1 MSDVTRLIHSF
12 PPRDGRA
19 RAALSDVA
27 YDRRM
32 REYVAAV
39 EGLSAEGLMSGGG
52 GGGAVAT
59 AGGGSGGGEGKRRR
73 DVLEVC

>member
-1 MSDVTRLIHSF
+1 MSDVTRLIYSF

-52 GGGAVAT
+52 GGAVAT
-59 AGGGSGGGEGKRRR
+59 AGGGGEGKRRR

>member
-1 MSDVTRLIHSF
+1 MSDVTRLIYSF

-52 GGGAVAT
+52 GGGGGAVAT
-59 AGGGSGGGEGKRRR
+59 AGGGGEGKRRR